1 MSAAVDYVPQL
12 LTGRVMHRRLQPV
25 AHELDYSV
33 FMLRLPLSRLDRLH
47 GSGLAVNRFG
57 WVAFDERDHGRRDGS
72 PLVAWIRGILERERI
87 DAAGEI
93 ELICF
98 PRMLGYA
105 FKPISFWLCHDA
117 AGAVR
122 AVLAEVR
129 NTFGEGHNYLLAN
142 ADGSAL
148 RDGQTLTARKVFH
161 VSPFL
166 EVKGEYAFRFHFST
180 GRFLAHIDYADETG
194 TVLVTSVGG
203 RSAPLTRRSLA
214 AAAIKFPAQSLATV
228 LRIHWN
234 ALRLWLKAVP
244 YFSKPIERK
253 TS

>member
-12 LTGRVMHRRLQPV
+12 LTGRVMHRRLKPV

-47 GSGLAVNRFG
+47 GLGLAVNRFG
-57 WVAFDERDHGRRDGS
+57 WVAFDERDHGRGDGS
-72 PLVAWIRGILERERI
+72 SLPAWIRGVLEREGI
-87 DAAGEI
+87 DAPGEI

-180 GRFLAHIDYADETG
+180 GRFLAHIEYADDTG

-203 RSAPLTRRSLA
+203 RSVPLTRRSLA